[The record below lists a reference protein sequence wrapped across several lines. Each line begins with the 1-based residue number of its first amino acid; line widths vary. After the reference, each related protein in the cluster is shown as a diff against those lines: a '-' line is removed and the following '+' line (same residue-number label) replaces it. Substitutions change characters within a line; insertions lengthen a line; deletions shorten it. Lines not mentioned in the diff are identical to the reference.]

1 MNIKNCFELDRSNCT
16 LNPLQNVQISNLKM
30 SHEALTWKLQSW
42 KLSNRSSLENVAL
55 DNFAGYLLRYFRKN
69 FLKWWSVQFYILC
82 GKFFSS
88 CFGLWIIMINIF
100 QKIKVKLVC
109 SCIISSRKF
118 AKNIFQESFLFFRD
132 FNIKYF

>member
-1 MNIKNCFELDRSNCT
+1 MNIQKT
-16 LNPLQNVQISNLKM
+16 ALNLTGATVLWTHSKM
-30 SHEALTWKLQSW
+30 SKFRTLKWAMKHWHGNCKVENYQ
-42 KLSNRSSLENVAL
+42 NRSSLENVAV

-69 FLKWWSVQFYILC
+69 FLKWSVQFYILC

-118 AKNIFQESFLFFRD
+118 AKNIFQESFLFLE
-132 FNIKYF
+132 ILI